1 MGRMWL
7 HETSRLVK
15 VVSMTSAKAAHIA
28 MFSIAAPGHVN
39 PSIEVIRELVARGH
53 RVSYAIP
60 ASFAETVAETGAT
73 PVVWKSTLPTHDDPE
88 AWGTEL
94 IDNVEPFLDDAVQAL
109 PQLAAAFE
117 GDEPDLVI
125 HDITAYPARVLARR
139 WDVPSI
145 SLSPNLVAWTGY
157 EEEVGAPMTA
167 QLRATERG
175 QAYYARFRA
184 WLDENGIDEDADH
197 FVGRPRRSIV
207 LIPRAL
213 QPHADRVDASVHTFV
228 GACQGDRSATQGTWE
243 RPASAEGKK
252 VLLVSLGSTF
262 TKQPAFY
269 RACIEAFGDLPD
281 WHVVLQIGTFTDE
294 ADLGEIPANVEVH
307 RWVPQL
313 DVLRQADAFITHAG
327 AGGSQEGLATATP
340 MVAVPQAVDQFGNAD
355 MLAALGVARH
365 VPMEE
370 ADATTLREAVLAL
383 LGDPRV
389 SERLEDIR
397 AGMASEGGTRQAA
410 DLIEAALSQT
420 TPRVRP

>member
-1 MGRMWL
+1 
-7 HETSRLVK
+7 
-15 VVSMTSAKAAHIA
+15 MTSAKPAHIA
-28 MFSIAAPGHVN
+28 MFSIAAHGHVN

-53 RVSYAIP
+53 RVSYAVP
-60 ASFAETVAETGAT
+60 ASFARKIAETGAT
-73 PVVWKSTLPTHDDPE
+73 PVIWHSILPTDDEPE

-94 IDNVEPFLDDAVQAL
+94 IDTIEPFLNDAVQAL

-125 HDITAYPARVLARR
+125 HDITSYPAPVLARR
-139 WDVPSI
+139 WGVPAV

-157 EEEVGAPMTA
+157 EEEVAAPMTA
-167 QLRATERG
+167 ALRASERG
-175 QAYYARFRA
+175 RAYYARFRD
-184 WLDENGIDEDADH
+184 WLAEHGIDEDSDR

-213 QPHADRVDASVHTFV
+213 QPNADRVDASVHTFV
-228 GACQGDRSATQGTWE
+228 GACQGDRSADQGSWQ
-243 RPASAEGKK
+243 RPQAADGKK

-281 WHVVLQIGTFTDE
+281 WHVVLQIGKFTDE
-294 ADLGEIPANVEVH
+294 AELGAVPANVEVH

-327 AGGSQEGLATATP
+327 AGGSAEGLATGTP
-340 MVAVPQAVDQFGNAD
+340 MVAVPQAVDQFTNAD
-355 MLAALGVARH
+355 VLQGLGVARH

-370 ADATTLREAVLAL
+370 TDARTLRAAVLAL
-383 LGDPRV
+383 VTDPEVAARAEAV
-389 SERLEDIR
+389 RLR
-397 AGMASEGGTRQAA
+397 MAAEGGTRRAA
-410 DLIEAALSQT
+410 DLIEAELPAVSVHR
-420 TPRVRP
+420 PIVRA